1 MAHAF
6 VYLRFN
12 HAVTDEAARLT
23 SDLPGSAL
31 VGRDFN
37 PQDGCSKFLRWHR
50 NLLFLS
56 DQHCLVASVIIKTES
71 ERPLYPPTR
80 G

>member
-56 DQHCLVASVIIKTES
+56 DQHCLVASVIAIMAPS
-71 ERPLYPPTR
+71 RPQAPA
-80 G
+80 